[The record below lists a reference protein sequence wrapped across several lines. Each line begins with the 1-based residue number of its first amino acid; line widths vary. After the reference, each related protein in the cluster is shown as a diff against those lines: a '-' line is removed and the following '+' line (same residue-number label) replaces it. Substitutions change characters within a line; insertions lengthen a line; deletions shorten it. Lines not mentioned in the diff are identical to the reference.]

1 MYRQTVTVKE
11 ASNYIGVS
19 KDLIY
24 QLVKENKL
32 PHLKLGRRILFRKDS
47 LDNWMLE
54 QEKTSLKP
62 EKGINTFCLNS
73 FSKSKQV

>member
-1 MYRQTVTVKE
+1 MNRQTVTVKE
-11 ASNYIGVS
+11 ASTYIGVS

-32 PHLKLGRRILFRKDS
+32 PHLKLGRRILFRKNS
-47 LDNWMLE
+47 LDTWMLE

-62 EKGINTFCLNS
+62 EKGIDTICLNE
-73 FSKSKQV
+73 FSKSKQ